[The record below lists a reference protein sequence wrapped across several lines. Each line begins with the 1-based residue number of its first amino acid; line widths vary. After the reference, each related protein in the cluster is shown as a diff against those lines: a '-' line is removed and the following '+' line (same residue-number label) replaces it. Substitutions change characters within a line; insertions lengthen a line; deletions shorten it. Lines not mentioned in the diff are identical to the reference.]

1 MSPCCSP
8 FMSNGTMTEGDRNEV
23 LLLQLSDEFLLVVQL
38 ISQAA
43 DLLLMSLTVGVDLL
57 LHGFLNTHKCTQS
70 TYNSSDRIHHRNTVN
85 QYKYTVSM
93 MQKLTSS

>member
-57 LHGFLNTHKCTQS
+57 LHGFLNTHKMHT
-70 TYNSSDRIHHRNTVN
+70 IHIQLIRQDT
-85 QYKYTVSM
+85 S
-93 MQKLTSS
+93 QKHSKLIEIYC